1 MGLDLGRGS
10 LIRCRGWEM
19 GLMLG
24 IGEPSKGSD
33 AGWFG
38 ISVWIAVQ
46 EWHRSLTRNLGF
58 QPAVSGVEAG
68 DRVRKSCSILL
79 VLSIVD
85 I

>member
-1 MGLDLGRGS
+1 M
-10 LIRCRGWEM
+10 
-19 GLMLG
+19 MLG

-38 ISVWIAVQ
+38 ISVRIAVQ

-68 DRVRKSCSILL
+68 DRVRKS
-79 VLSIVD
+79 
-85 I
+85 